1 MPARLLSRRQLATGT
16 LHCSPQFSPP
26 LYVAVYVR
34 LSTPTPIPPW
44 PVGGDLIPR
53 VAKKGKEMKGRG
65 GKETGAGFTWHGKRG
80 GEGGVRVSHVGNKD
94 SSARCRVHPGTLIG
108 TTRVKGV
115 KVRV

>member
-65 GKETGAGFTWHGKRG
+65 WKRNWSRFYLAWQERG
-80 GEGGVRVSHVGNKD
+80 GGG
-94 SSARCRVHPGTLIG
+94 C
-108 TTRVKGV
+108 TRESCWEQRQLRQV
-115 KVRV
+115 